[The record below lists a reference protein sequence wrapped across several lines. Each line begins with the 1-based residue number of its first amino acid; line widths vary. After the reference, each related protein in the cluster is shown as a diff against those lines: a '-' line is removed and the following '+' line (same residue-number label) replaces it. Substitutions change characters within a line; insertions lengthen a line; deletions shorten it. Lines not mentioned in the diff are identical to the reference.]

1 MVTSYHSTRQ
11 MPKAPTRLNPAKA
24 RVALRSDIARVER
37 WLEVCSEEDRPK
49 AEKNLEAL
57 NRVLA
62 GTYDR

>member
-37 WLEVCSEEDRPK
+37 WLEVCLPEDREK
-49 AEKNLEAL
+49 AQANLEHL
-57 NRVLA
+57 KKTLRGLQ
-62 GTYDR
+62 G